1 MTYDLMLLADPGTDR
16 SRVLEVLSI
25 TPDLTP
31 DASLE
36 DRFWL
41 KAPDA
46 EAQVNIGT
54 KDPVESIHVT
64 FELEELDRM
73 EAVARRSL
81 TLAERLD
88 MRVEDVQWGYEVS
101 SDNLSGLRE
110 YWQSLQNRSTL
121 VADQAR
127 KPWWKVW

>member
-16 SRVLEVLSI
+16 ARVLEILSA

-31 DASLE
+31 DAALE

-41 KAPDA
+41 KAADA

-101 SDNLSGLRE
+101 ADNLSGLRE